1 MSGFS
6 PEPER
11 RMNWLAF
18 FILSY
23 VTVALQS
30 SITPILRY
38 GSSEPNL
45 GIIAVVFIA
54 LNAERHAALLGC
66 FILGAMQDLAT
77 RQPFGL
83 FAFSYGLAALA
94 VIWAARSVYR
104 EHPLTHFSCAL
115 LAGFVTTTV
124 IYLHVRFHRNES
136 PASTFSGVIYTAIL
150 APFVIGALQQF
161 KQLFSFKKS
170 ASH

>member
-1 MSGFS
+1 
-6 PEPER
+6 
-11 RMNWLAF
+11 MNWIAF

-30 SITPILRY
+30 ALTPVLRY

-45 GIIAVVFIA
+45 GLIALVFIA
-54 LNAERHAALLGC
+54 LNAERDSALLGC

-83 FAFSYGLAALA
+83 FAFSYGLAAMT

-124 IYLHVRFHRNES
+124 IDLHARFHR
-136 PASTFSGVIYTAIL
+136 ADTAAATFSGVIYTAIL
-150 APFVIGALQQF
+150 APFVIGLLQ
-161 KQLFSFKKS
+161 SFKELFGFKRRGLRTGD
-170 ASH
+170 